1 MLRITKVMAFSI
13 WLFAGVAWAA
23 PAAGPY
29 AGQEQRE
36 TKALSA
42 GEIRDYLAGKGMG
55 LARAAELN
63 HYPGPAHVLELAP
76 KLGLSEAQVA
86 RTRAIFA
93 AMQKDAIRHGQS
105 LVEKEREL
113 DRLFATG
120 TINPDKL
127 RAVLAEIGRLQA
139 ELRRVHLQAHLDQ
152 RAVLTPEQVG
162 RYDTLRGYGS
172 SAGDHSHSGHSH

>member
-1 MLRITKVMAFSI
+1 
-13 WLFAGVAWAA
+13 
-23 PAAGPY
+23 
-29 AGQEQRE
+29 
-36 TKALSA
+36 
-42 GEIRDYLAGKGMG
+42 
-55 LARAAELN
+55 
-63 HYPGPAHVLELAP
+63 
-76 KLGLSEAQVA
+76 
-86 RTRAIFA
+86 
-93 AMQKDAIRHGQS
+93 MQKDAIRHGQA

-172 SAGDHSHSGHSH
+172 SAGDHSHGSHTH